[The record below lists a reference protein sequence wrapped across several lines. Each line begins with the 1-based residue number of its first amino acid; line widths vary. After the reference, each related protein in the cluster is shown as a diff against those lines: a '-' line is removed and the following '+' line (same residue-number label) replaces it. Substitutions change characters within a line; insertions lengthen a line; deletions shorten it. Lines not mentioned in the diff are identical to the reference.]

1 MAGFR
6 TIVINKRCKLES
18 LLGSLVIR
26 TETEERIHI
35 NEIETLIVEST
46 AVAITSALVADLTE
60 AGANIIFCDRKHL
73 PVSVFVPVHAHYA
86 TARNIKIQIA
96 WCDKLKLEC
105 WGQIIKEKIRQQS
118 LHLSEL
124 GKSDEQPKGGGTLCN
139 NLNIRGTLL

>member
-6 TIVINKRCKLES
+6 TIVINKRCKLAS
-18 LLGSLVIR
+18 LLGSLIIR

-35 NEIETLIVEST
+35 NEIETLVVEST

-73 PVSVFVPVHAHYA
+73 PASVFVPIHAHYA

-96 WCDKLKLEC
+96 W
-105 WGQIIKEKIRQQS
+105 
-118 LHLSEL
+118 
-124 GKSDEQPKGGGTLCN
+124 
-139 NLNIRGTLL
+139 